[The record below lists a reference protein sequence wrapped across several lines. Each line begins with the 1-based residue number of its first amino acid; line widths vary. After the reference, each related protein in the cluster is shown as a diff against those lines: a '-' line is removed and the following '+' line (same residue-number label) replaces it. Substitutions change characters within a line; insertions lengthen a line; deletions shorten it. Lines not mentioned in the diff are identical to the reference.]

1 MRTLRPLIAAAA
13 LAACLPAS
21 AALVTLG
28 FEDISVFDVDAAEF
42 SPAQI
47 LDFYADQGVVFNP
60 VAYAVVALGSQGTA
74 NTINVPGGVAVMA
87 IVAGQGVA
95 NVANGFDTGFSLS
108 YSTISEAATVA
119 LFAGLDGQGS
129 LLATLNLANLG
140 TGATGGWENWATAAA
155 SFQGVAHSVVFG
167 GTSLRVVFDNV
178 TFSNLLPAGAPPPV
192 VIPPI
197 DPPPPLPPPLD
208 PPPVVIPPID
218 PPVVTP
224 PMSPIPEP
232 STYALMAVGLAAVGF
247 ATRRRRS
254 R

>member
-13 LAACLPAS
+13 FAACLPAS
-21 AALVTLG
+21 AALVTLT
-28 FEDISVFDVDAAEF
+28 FEDISVFDVDSAEF

-47 LDFYADQGVVFNP
+47 LDFYAGQGVAFNP
-60 VAYAVVALGSQGTA
+60 FALAVVGIGSQGTA
-74 NTINVPGGVAVMA
+74 NTTNVPGGVAVMA
-87 IVAGQGVA
+87 IFDGQGVA
-95 NVANGFDTGFSLS
+95 NVANGFDSGFSLN

-119 LFAGLDGQGS
+119 LFSGLNGTGG

-140 TGATGGWENWATAAA
+140 TGATGGWENWASAAA

-167 GTSLRVVFDNV
+167 GSSLRVVFDNV
-178 TFSNLLPAGAPPPV
+178 TFSNILPVDAPPPPPP
-192 VIPPI
+192 PPI
-197 DPPPPLPPPLD
+197 DPPPPPPPPID

-232 STYALMAVGLAAVGF
+232 STYALMAVGLAAVGI